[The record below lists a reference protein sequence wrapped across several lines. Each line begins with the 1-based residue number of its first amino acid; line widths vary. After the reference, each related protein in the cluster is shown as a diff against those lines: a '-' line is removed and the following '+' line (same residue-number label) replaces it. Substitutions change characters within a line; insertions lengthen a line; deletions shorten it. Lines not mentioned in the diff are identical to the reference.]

1 MIGIAS
7 YIFYKNRQI
16 SYSPVAGMDM
26 ETMSRGKIIISDNPT
41 RVAQIYK
48 RSNKFTNKWHY

>member
-7 YIFYKNRQI
+7 YIFYKDRQI

-26 ETMSRGKIIISDNPT
+26 ATMSRGKIIISDNPT
-41 RVAQIYK
+41 TVASDLQTLK
-48 RSNKFTNKWHY
+48 

>member
-7 YIFYKNRQI
+7 YIFYKDRQI

-26 ETMSRGKIIISDNPT
+26 ATRSCGKIIISDNPT
-41 RVAQIYK
+41 TVASDLQTLK
-48 RSNKFTNKWHY
+48 